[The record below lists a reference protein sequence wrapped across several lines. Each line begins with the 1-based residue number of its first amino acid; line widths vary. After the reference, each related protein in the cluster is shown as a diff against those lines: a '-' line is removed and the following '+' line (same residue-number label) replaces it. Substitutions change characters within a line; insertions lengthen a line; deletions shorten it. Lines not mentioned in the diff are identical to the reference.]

1 MKGIYRMKQLKM
13 YWKPVPTEFPALP
26 EGWRVRTC
34 NGTAADAQA
43 WVDCCRS
50 GLLGRADGIE
60 AFTNCIVNAKGY
72 SPEAVYFIERDGVP
86 VATITALLDE
96 EKIGYAHYVGAK
108 PEARGV
114 GVGGWLNKIVQADL
128 WQRGCVKAY
137 LTTDEFRVPAIKSY
151 LNAGFLPVDYD
162 VEMDQRWYGLLRF
175 LDRTD
180 VPLVDEDGNVL
191 RILYPSE
198 E

>member
-1 MKGIYRMKQLKM
+1 MKQLKM
-13 YWKPVPTEFPALP
+13 YWKPVPTEFPTLP
-26 EGWRVRTC
+26 EGWNVRTY
-34 NGTAADAQA
+34 NGSEADAQA

>member
-1 MKGIYRMKQLKM
+1 MKQLKM